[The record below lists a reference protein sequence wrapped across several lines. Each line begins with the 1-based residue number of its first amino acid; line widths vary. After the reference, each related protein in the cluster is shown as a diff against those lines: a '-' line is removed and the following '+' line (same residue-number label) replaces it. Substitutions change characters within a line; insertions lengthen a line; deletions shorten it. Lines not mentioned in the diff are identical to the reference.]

1 MKIPSNMTESEVVDT
16 INKVID
22 RVAHKFTFSH
32 YDIEDI
38 KQEAFMIAMDA
49 LPRYDEV
56 RPLENFLAV
65 HVSNR
70 LKNFKRDHYYRQE
83 SIERHL
89 NREGEYKPSIERR
102 IKDHISKKHLM
113 EPINL
118 EYVKDEGEK
127 NMSVEHDF
135 IEEMEIKEL
144 ISLVDEHLPA
154 NMRSDYLKILHD
166 VYVPKQ
172 RREEIYETLRTIFK
186 DCGYA

>member
-16 INKVID
+16 INRVIN
-22 RVAHKFTFSH
+22 RMAHKFTFSH

-65 HVSNR
+65 HVNNR

-83 SIERHL
+83 SIEKHL
-89 NREGEYKPSIERR
+89 NRRGEYKPSLERR

-113 EPINL
+113 DPINL
-118 EYVKDEGEK
+118 ESVRDDGEK
-127 NMSVEHDF
+127 NMRTEHDF
-135 IEEMEIKEL
+135 IEEIEIKEL
-144 ISLVDEHLPA
+144 MSLVDANLPA
-154 NMRSDYLKILHD
+154 SMRSDYLKILHD

-172 RREEIYETLRTIFK
+172 RREEIYETLRTLFK
-186 DCGYA
+186 DHGYA